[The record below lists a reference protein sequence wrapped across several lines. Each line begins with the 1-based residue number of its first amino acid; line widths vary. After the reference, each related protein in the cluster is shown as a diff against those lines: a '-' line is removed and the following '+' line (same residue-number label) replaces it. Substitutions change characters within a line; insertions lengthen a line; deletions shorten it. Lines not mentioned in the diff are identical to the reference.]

1 MDAEFECIACNVKR
15 IIIGVSPV
23 ARGYERRSLE
33 CRQCNNLLGFVIWHR
48 RPHPN
53 AVGTQAPPSVFI
65 LKRERY

>member
-1 MDAEFECIACNVKR
+1 MKGGLSNAANATIF
-15 IIIGVSPV
+15 
-23 ARGYERRSLE
+23 
-33 CRQCNNLLGFVIWHR
+33 LGFVIWHR